1 MITQTPPRPTP
12 VANPSRS
19 ADSARPAPVAN
30 PSRAADSARPTP
42 AASPSRAADSARPTP
57 AASPSRSA
65 DSARPAPV
73 SNPSR
78 SADSARPTPAASPSR
93 AADSAHP
100 APVANPSRSAD
111 SARPAPAANPSR
123 AADSAHPA
131 PAANP
136 SRSADSARPAPAAS
150 PSRAADAA
158 RTDSDSNPPTPP
170 QADGDFDRLLT
181 ALRVIWRELRE
192 IKQLLAEREPPS
204 SPPPAPNLRRL
215 LADYPDFDW
224 AGIGAVVKQRDDD
237 GPALVEWRGNLYTRR
252 TNPKFGA
259 EIWFSRA
266 TGRDDAGEVS
276 YERLITFAEPPAVEP
291 LPKRVRDALG

>member
-1 MITQTPPRPTP
+1 MITQTPPRPAP
-12 VANPSRS
+12 VTNPSRS

-30 PSRAADSARPTP
+30 PSR
-42 AASPSRAADSARPTP
+42 
-57 AASPSRSA
+57 SA
-65 DSARPAPV
+65 DSARPAP
-73 SNPSR
+73 
-78 SADSARPTPAASPSR
+78 T
-93 AADSAHP
+93 
-100 APVANPSRSAD
+100 ANPSRAAD
-111 SARPAPAANPSR
+111 SARPAPAANPSHSADSARPAPVANPSRAVDSARPAPAANPSHSADSARPAPVANPSRAVDSARPAPAANPPR

-131 PAANP
+131 PN
-136 SRSADSARPAPAAS
+136 
-150 PSRAADAA
+150 
-158 RTDSDSNPPTPP
+158 SNSPTPP

-215 LADYPDFDW
+215 LADYPNFDW
-224 AGIGAVVKQRDDD
+224 QAIGAVVKQRDDD

-266 TGRDDAGEVS
+266 TGRDEDGEVS
-276 YERLITFAEPPAVEP
+276 YERLITFAEPPVVEP

>member
-12 VANPSRS
+12 VTNPSRS

-30 PSRAADSARPTP
+30 PSRSADSARPAPT
-42 AASPSRAADSARPTP
+42 ANPSRAADSARP
-57 AASPSRSA
+57 APSANPSHSA

-73 SNPSR
+73 
-78 SADSARPTPAASPSR
+78 
-93 AADSAHP
+93 
-100 APVANPSRSAD
+100 ANPSRAVD
-111 SARPAPAANPSR
+111 SARPAPAANPPR

-131 PAANP
+131 PN
-136 SRSADSARPAPAAS
+136 
-150 PSRAADAA
+150 
-158 RTDSDSNPPTPP
+158 SNSPTPP

-215 LADYPDFDW
+215 LADYPNFDW
-224 AGIGAVVKQRDDD
+224 QAIGAVVKQRDDD

-266 TGRDDAGEVS
+266 TGRDEDGEVS

-291 LPKRVRDALG
+291 LPKRVRDACAKLG

>member
-1 MITQTPPRPTP
+1 MITQPRAITPPRPIP
-12 VANPSRS
+12 AANPSRS
-19 ADSARPAPVAN
+19 ANSARPAQTVN
-30 PSRAADSARPTP
+30 PS
-42 AASPSRAADSARPTP
+42 
-57 AASPSRSA
+57 
-65 DSARPAPV
+65 
-73 SNPSR
+73 
-78 SADSARPTPAASPSR
+78 
-93 AADSAHP
+93 H
-100 APVANPSRSAD
+100 SAD

-131 PAANP
+131 PAATP
-136 SRSADSARPAPAAS
+136 SRAADSARPTPAAT
-150 PSRAADAA
+150 PSRAADSAHPTPAA
-158 RTDSDSNPPTPP
+158 TPPRAADSAHPAPNSNSPTPP

-204 SPPPAPNLRRL
+204 PPAAPNLRRL
-215 LADYPDFDW
+215 LTDYPNFDW

-266 TGRDDAGEVS
+266 TGRDEDGVS
-276 YERLITFAEPPAVEP
+276 YERLITFVEPPVVEP
-291 LPKRVRDALG
+291 LPKCVRDALLGQAD

>member
-12 VANPSRS
+12 AANLSRS
-19 ADSARPAPVAN
+19 LDSVR
-30 PSRAADSARPTP
+30 SAP
-42 AASPSRAADSARPTP
+42 AAT
-57 AASPSRSA
+57 
-65 DSARPAPV
+65 
-73 SNPSR
+73 
-78 SADSARPTPAASPSR
+78 PSR

-100 APVANPSRSAD
+100 AP
-111 SARPAPAANPSR
+111 AATPSR

-131 PAANP
+131 PAANLSRSLDSVRSAPAATP
-136 SRSADSARPAPAAS
+136 SRAADSAHPAPAATPSRAADSARPTPAAN
-150 PSRAADAA
+150 PSRAVDAA
-158 RTDSDSNPPTPP
+158 RTDSDSNSPTPP
-170 QADGDFDRLLT
+170 QAEGDFDKLLT

-204 SPPPAPNLRRL
+204 PPSAPNLRRL
-215 LADYPDFDW
+215 LTDYPNFDW
-224 AGIGAVVKQRDDD
+224 AAIGAVVKQRDDD

-266 TGRDDAGEVS
+266 TGRDEDGEVS

-291 LPKRVRDALG
+291 LPKRVRDALLGQAD

>member
-12 VANPSRS
+12 VTNPSRS

-30 PSRAADSARPTP
+30 PSR
-42 AASPSRAADSARPTP
+42 
-57 AASPSRSA
+57 SA
-65 DSARPAPV
+65 DSARPAP
-73 SNPSR
+73 
-78 SADSARPTPAASPSR
+78 T
-93 AADSAHP
+93 
-100 APVANPSRSAD
+100 ANPSRAAD
-111 SARPAPAANPSR
+111 SARPAPAANPSHSADSARPAPVANPSRAVDSARPAPAANPPR

-131 PAANP
+131 PN
-136 SRSADSARPAPAAS
+136 
-150 PSRAADAA
+150 
-158 RTDSDSNPPTPP
+158 SNSPTPP

-215 LADYPDFDW
+215 LADYPNFDW
-224 AGIGAVVKQRDDD
+224 QAIGAVVKQRDDD

-266 TGRDDAGEVS
+266 TGRDEDGVS
-276 YERLITFAEPPAVEP
+276 YERLITFVEPPVVEP

>member
-1 MITQTPPRPTP
+1 MITQTPP
-12 VANPSRS
+12 
-19 ADSARPAPVAN
+19 RPAPVAN
-30 PSRAADSARPTP
+30 PSRAADSARPAP
-42 AASPSRAADSARPTP
+42 VSNPSRAADSARPAP
-57 AASPSRSA
+57 AANPSHSA
-65 DSARPAPV
+65 DSAR
-73 SNPSR
+73 
-78 SADSARPTPAASPSR
+78 
-93 AADSAHP
+93 P

-111 SARPAPAANPSR
+111 SAHPAPAANPSR

-136 SRSADSARPAPAAS
+136 SRAADSAHPVPN
-150 PSRAADAA
+150 
-158 RTDSDSNPPTPP
+158 SNPPTPP

-204 SPPPAPNLRRL
+204 SSPSAPSAPNLRRL
-215 LADYPDFDW
+215 LTDYPNFDW
-224 AGIGAVVKQRDDD
+224 AAIGAVVKQRDDD

-266 TGRDDAGEVS
+266 TGRDEDGEVS
-276 YERLITFAEPPAVEP
+276 YERLITFAEPPVVEP
-291 LPKRVRDALG
+291 LPKRVRDALS

>member
-12 VANPSRS
+12 AANLSRS
-19 ADSARPAPVAN
+19 LDSARPAPAANLLRPADSARPAP
-30 PSRAADSARPTP
+30 AAT
-42 AASPSRAADSARPTP
+42 
-57 AASPSRSA
+57 
-65 DSARPAPV
+65 
-73 SNPSR
+73 
-78 SADSARPTPAASPSR
+78 PSR

-100 APVANPSRSAD
+100 APN
-111 SARPAPAANPSR
+111 
-123 AADSAHPA
+123 
-131 PAANP
+131 
-136 SRSADSARPAPAAS
+136 
-150 PSRAADAA
+150 
-158 RTDSDSNPPTPP
+158 SNSPTPP

-204 SPPPAPNLRRL
+204 PPPAPNLRRL
-215 LADYPDFDW
+215 LADYPNFDW
-224 AGIGAVVKQRDDD
+224 ASIGAVVKHRDDD

-266 TGRDDAGEVS
+266 TGRDEDGVS

-291 LPKRVRDALG
+291 LPKRVRDALLGQAD

>member
-19 ADSARPAPVAN
+19 ADSARP
-30 PSRAADSARPTP
+30 TP
-42 AASPSRAADSARPTP
+42 AASPSP
-57 AASPSRSA
+57 AA

-78 SADSARPTPAASPSR
+78 AADSAR
-93 AADSAHP
+93 P
-100 APVANPSRSAD
+100 APVANPSRS
-111 SARPAPAANPSR
+111 
-123 AADSAHPA
+123 ADSAHPA

-136 SRSADSARPAPAAS
+136 SRSADSARPTPVSNPSHSADSAHPAPVAN
-150 PSRAADAA
+150 PPRPADSAHPA
-158 RTDSDSNPPTPP
+158 PNSNPPTPP

-204 SPPPAPNLRRL
+204 PPSAPNLRRL
-215 LADYPDFDW
+215 LTDYPNFDW
-224 AGIGAVVKQRDDD
+224 AAIGAVVKQRDDD

-266 TGRDDAGEVS
+266 TGRDEDGVS
-276 YERLITFAEPPAVEP
+276 YERLITFVEPPVVEP
-291 LPKRVRDALG
+291 LPKRVRDALLGQAD

>member
-12 VANPSRS
+12 AATPSRS
-19 ADSARPAPVAN
+19 ADSARPTPAANPPRPADSARPAPAATPSRPADSAHPTPVAN
-30 PSRAADSARPTP
+30 PSRAADSARPAP
-42 AASPSRAADSARPTP
+42 AANLLRP
-57 AASPSRSA
+57 A

-73 SNPSR
+73 
-78 SADSARPTPAASPSR
+78 ATPSR

-100 APVANPSRSAD
+100 APN
-111 SARPAPAANPSR
+111 
-123 AADSAHPA
+123 
-131 PAANP
+131 
-136 SRSADSARPAPAAS
+136 
-150 PSRAADAA
+150 
-158 RTDSDSNPPTPP
+158 SNSPTPP

-204 SPPPAPNLRRL
+204 PPPAPNLRRL
-215 LADYPDFDW
+215 LTDYPNFDW
-224 AGIGAVVKQRDDD
+224 AAIGAVVKQRDDD

-266 TGRDDAGEVS
+266 TGRDEDGVS
-276 YERLITFAEPPAVEP
+276 YERLITFVEPPAVEP
-291 LPKRVRDALG
+291 LPKRVRDALLGQAD

>member
-1 MITQTPPRPTP
+1 MITQTPP
-12 VANPSRS
+12 
-19 ADSARPAPVAN
+19 RPAPVAN

-42 AASPSRAADSARPTP
+42 AASPSP
-57 AASPSRSA
+57 AA
-65 DSARPAPV
+65 DSARPAPAA
-73 SNPSR
+73 NPSH
-78 SADSARPTPAASPSR
+78 SADSAR
-93 AADSAHP
+93 P

-111 SARPAPAANPSR
+111 SARPAPAATPSR

-131 PAANP
+131 PN
-136 SRSADSARPAPAAS
+136 
-150 PSRAADAA
+150 
-158 RTDSDSNPPTPP
+158 SNPPTPP

-266 TGRDDAGEVS
+266 TGRDEDGEVS

-291 LPKRVRDALG
+291 LPKRVRDACAKLG

>member
-12 VANPSRS
+12 AANLSRS
-19 ADSARPAPVAN
+19 LDSARPAPA
-30 PSRAADSARPTP
+30 
-42 AASPSRAADSARPTP
+42 
-57 AASPSRSA
+57 
-65 DSARPAPV
+65 
-73 SNPSR
+73 
-78 SADSARPTPAASPSR
+78 
-93 AADSAHP
+93 
-100 APVANPSRSAD
+100 ANPSRSAD

-136 SRSADSARPAPAAS
+136 SRSADSARPVPVATPSRSADSARPTPAAN
-150 PSRAADAA
+150 PSRPADSARPTPAANPPRAADSAHPA
-158 RTDSDSNPPTPP
+158 PTDSDSNSPTPP
-170 QADGDFDRLLT
+170 QADGDFDKLLT

-204 SPPPAPNLRRL
+204 PPAAPNLRRL
-215 LADYPDFDW
+215 LTDYPNFDW

-266 TGRDDAGEVS
+266 TGRDEDGEVS

-291 LPKRVRDALG
+291 LPKRVRDALLGQAD

>member
-1 MITQTPPRPTP
+1 MITQTPPRPAP

-19 ADSARPAPVAN
+19 ADSARPAPVA
-30 PSRAADSARPTP
+30 
-42 AASPSRAADSARPTP
+42 
-57 AASPSRSA
+57 
-65 DSARPAPV
+65 
-73 SNPSR
+73 NPSR

-100 APVANPSRSAD
+100 AP
-111 SARPAPAANPSR
+111 
-123 AADSAHPA
+123 
-131 PAANP
+131 AANP
-136 SRSADSARPAPAAS
+136 SRSADSARPTPAAS
-150 PSRAADAA
+150 PSRAADSARPAPAVNPSHAA
-158 RTDSDSNPPTPP
+158 DSVCPTPNSNSPTPP

-204 SPPPAPNLRRL
+204 SPPSAPNLRRL
-215 LADYPDFDW
+215 LTDYPNFDW
-224 AGIGAVVKQRDDD
+224 AAIGAVVKQRDDD

-266 TGRDDAGEVS
+266 TGRDEDGEVS
-276 YERLITFAEPPAVEP
+276 YERLITFAEPPVVEP
-291 LPKRVRDALG
+291 LPKRVRDALSQAD

>member
-12 VANPSRS
+12 AANPSRLT
-19 ADSARPAPVAN
+19 DSARPAPTVN
-30 PSRAADSARPTP
+30 PS
-42 AASPSRAADSARPTP
+42 
-57 AASPSRSA
+57 
-65 DSARPAPV
+65 
-73 SNPSR
+73 
-78 SADSARPTPAASPSR
+78 
-93 AADSAHP
+93 H
-100 APVANPSRSAD
+100 SAD

-131 PAANP
+131 PAATP
-136 SRSADSARPAPAAS
+136 SRAADSARPTPAAN
-150 PSRAADAA
+150 PSRAADSAHPTPAA
-158 RTDSDSNPPTPP
+158 TPPRAADSAHPAPNSNSPTPP

-204 SPPPAPNLRRL
+204 PPAAPNLRRL
-215 LADYPDFDW
+215 LTDYPNFDW

-266 TGRDDAGEVS
+266 TGRDEDGEVS

-291 LPKRVRDALG
+291 LPKRVRDALLGQAD